1 MGKGLGAVMM
11 VGRGMGRVDGMKWG
25 GCVRRG
31 GERQVDIYT
40 YTCARAYTYIYI
52 YISLY
57 GSPPSMDL
65 PLQKLNSL
73 QVGVVSGLG
82 WLGG

>member
-57 GSPPSMDL
+57 GSTPVDGSTSPKIEL
-65 PLQKLNSL
+65 T
-73 QVGVVSGLG
+73 SGR
-82 WLGG
+82 GG